1 MKETDSTMVQ
11 IAGHS
16 VAHGVVSNI
25 QQASKDSGIS
35 FSYLMAQAGG
45 ESAFKTGVASHNSSA
60 AGLFQFTKGTWL
72 SLVKTHGAAHGLG
85 DLADQIHRT
94 AHGEYVVDDAATRQH
109 ILDLRR
115 DPEIS
120 SQMAGAYAKD
130 NKTRLEKSL
139 GRPVDSTDL
148 YMAHFLGPGGAAKV
162 LKARD
167 ENPDQPAAALLPQ
180 AAHKNPT
187 VFYDHQHSA
196 RSVASVYDRI
206 HHSIEKPMKQYARL
220 EEPSTTGTAPATAT
234 AQAGAGVYAAHVH
247 AHSHAAHGA
256 GKHAAKAVANNE
268 PDPQWP
274 FETGQWPPAHLPT
287 PKMAPAAAAT
297 VEPLAE
303 AVEPG
308 GWQSADRI
316 SAPMPPPAGETPAE
330 TDKGGLGKLFTNVK
344 KSLFG

>member
-11 IAGHS
+11 VAGHS

-45 ESAFKTGVASHNSSA
+45 ESSFKTEVSSHSSSA

-72 SLVKTHGAAHGLG
+72 SLIKAHGADHGLG
-85 DLADQIHRT
+85 DMADQIHHS
-94 AHGEYVVDDAATRQH
+94 AHGEYVVNDAATRQK

-120 SQMAGAYAKD
+120 AQMAGAYAKD
-130 NKTRLEKSL
+130 NKARLEKSL

-167 ENPDQPAAALLPQ
+167 EDPAQPAAALVPQ

-187 VFYDHQHSA
+187 VFYDTQHSA
-196 RSVASVYDRI
+196 RSVAAVYDRI

-220 EEPSTTGTAPATAT
+220 EEPATAT
-234 AQAGAGVYAAHVH
+234 AQAGAGVYSAH
-247 AHSHAAHGA
+247 AHHKAHGA
-256 GKHAAKAVANNE
+256 GRHAATAVASNE

-274 FETGQWPPAHLPT
+274 FETGQWPPTHLPT
-287 PKMAPAAAAT
+287 PKVTPTANADAAAT
-297 VEPLAE
+297 VEPVAE
-303 AVEPG
+303 AAEPG
-308 GWQSADRI
+308 DWQSADRV
-316 SAPMPPPAGETPAE
+316 SAPMPPPAGETPADH
-330 TDKGGLGKLFTNVK
+330 DKGGLGKLFTNVK